1 MVQVQSTGVIID
13 WPHGFSAQIISPSPA
28 TTPAVAPAIAPS
40 TTEWMVVHTYPR
52 QDKKVI
58 ELLQRKNL
66 SGIAFFERRLRHYPG
81 KGKQESLVPLLPGYL
96 FVAAGRTGYDSVYAT
111 ERVVR
116 IIDVRNPLELT
127 NDLCHL
133 IKLLTVSQAPM
144 VVRPELVA
152 GKRITIVTGTF
163 AGCSGV
169 ITRRKQD
176 MELVVNLELL
186 GTSVAVTLPAMY
198 AELFTNP

>member
-1 MVQVQSTGVIID
+1 MVEVQSTSIILD
-13 WPHGFSAQIISPSPA
+13 WPHGFSAQLADPTPSAA
-28 TTPAVAPAIAPS
+28 TTAL
-40 TTEWMVVHTYPR
+40 EWLVVHAYPR

-66 SGIAFFERRLRHYPG
+66 PGIAFFERRLRHYPG
-81 KGKQESLVPLLPGYL
+81 KGKQEFVVPLLPGYL
-96 FVAAGRTGYDSVYAT
+96 FVAASRANYDVVYDT
-111 ERVVR
+111 KRVVR

-127 NDLCHL
+127 TDLRNL
-133 IKLLTVSQAPM
+133 IKLLTVAQAPIM
-144 VVRPELVA
+144 VRPELVP
-152 GKRITIVTGTF
+152 GKRVNIVTGTL

-198 AELFTNP
+198 AELFTGE

>member
-1 MVQVQSTGVIID
+1 MVKVQSTGIILD
-13 WPHGFSAQIISPSPA
+13 WPHGFSAQLADPIPSAA
-28 TTPAVAPAIAPS
+28 TTNL
-40 TTEWMVVHTYPR
+40 EWLVVHAYPR

-66 SGIAFFERRLRHYPG
+66 PGIAFFERRLRHYPG
-81 KGKQESLVPLLPGYL
+81 KGKQEFVVPLLPGYL
-96 FVAAGRTGYDSVYAT
+96 FVATNRANYDVVYDT
-111 ERVVR
+111 KRVVR

-127 NDLCHL
+127 ADLRSL
-133 IKLLTVSQAPM
+133 IKLLTVAQAPIM
-144 VVRPELVA
+144 VRPELVP
-152 GKRITIVTGTF
+152 GKRVNIVTGTL

-176 MELVVNLELL
+176 LELVVNLELL

-198 AELFTNP
+198 AELFTGE

>member
-1 MVQVQSTGVIID
+1 
-13 WPHGFSAQIISPSPA
+13 
-28 TTPAVAPAIAPS
+28 
-40 TTEWMVVHTYPR
+40 MVVHAYPR

-66 SGIAFFERRLRHYPG
+66 PGIAFFERRLRHYPG
-81 KGKQESLVPLLPGYL
+81 KGKQEFVVPLLPGYL
-96 FVAAGRTGYDSVYAT
+96 FVAANRANYDVVYDT

-127 NDLCHL
+127 TDLRSL
-133 IKLLTVSQAPM
+133 IKLLTVAQAPIM
-144 VVRPELVA
+144 VRPELVP
-152 GKRITIVTGTF
+152 GKRVSIVTGTL
-163 AGCSGV
+163 AGCSGI

-198 AELFTNP
+198 AELYTGE